1 MTTNSGQASD
11 NADSAKASDIV
22 AQAKTAAEAI
32 LADATAKAAT
42 AAHDAKSGANDSHM
56 IPKARLDEEIAKRQ
70 ASEGQL
76 AKVAEGYLAEVPEHL
91 KGLIP
96 ENLTP
101 TDQIGWYTKAK
112 ATGVFGAKINVPATD
127 GGKPEALTK
136 DQLSKL
142 PAVAKIAAGYGQK

>member
-1 MTTNSGQASD
+1 MTTDTGQASD

-32 LADATAKAAT
+32 IADATAKAAT
-42 AAHDAKSGANDSHM
+42 AAAAKSTATDSHM

-76 AKVAEGYLAEVPEHL
+76 AKVAEGYLAEVPDHL

-96 ENLTP
+96 ENLNAV
-101 TDQIGWYTKAK
+101 DQIAWYTKAK
-112 ATGVFGAKINVPATD
+112 ATGVFGAKPNVPATD
-127 GGKPEALTK
+127 GGKPEALTRE
-136 DQLSKL
+136 QISKL
-142 PAVAKIAAGYGQK
+142 PTVAKIAAGYGQK